1 MMPAAPPAIENV
13 RFAPIDP
20 QIQPGERCTAT
31 LVDVPGGATVAWT
44 VGGVE
49 AVAEGGLHNTSIVL
63 RFKPETVE
71 LRAAPAAPVV
81 ARVRATVTL
90 GETSRVVE
98 TDVNVLPLRIPSLL
112 ALFRNG
118 SFSAADY
125 GAALLVVPANSPL
138 SSVRGV
144 RSAVEQLHAAAER
157 LSVFGSFAALA
168 GRVAT
173 LVQALREHEHVAFAS
188 TDAVADLGE
197 HTLIPRG
204 VLADAITAED
214 EVSSA
219 ILLGPATRQARLFLH
234 RGFDQRGGELDIS
247 VDHENIVLVADL
259 GSLETVPPGRAQ
271 VIVAP
276 TRRRTFDDDLSSVQ
290 LVKPPTYATLAGSA
304 IP

>member
-1 MMPAAPPAIENV
+1 
-13 RFAPIDP
+13 
-20 QIQPGERCTAT
+20 
-31 LVDVPGGATVAWT
+31 VDVPSEATVAWT
-44 VGGVE
+44 VGGAE
-49 AVAEGGLHNTSIVL
+49 AVAEGGLNNPSIVL

-71 LRAAPAAPVV
+71 LRAAPAVPAN
-81 ARVRATVTL
+81 ARVRATITL
-90 GETSRVVE
+90 GGTSRVVE
-98 TDVNVLPLRIPSLL
+98 TVVGVLPLRIPSLL
-112 ALFRNG
+112 ALFRNP

-144 RSAVEQLHAAAER
+144 VSAVQQLHANAER
-157 LSVFGSFAALA
+157 LSVFPSFAALA
-168 GRVAT
+168 GRLAT
-173 LVQALREHEHVAFAS
+173 LVGALRAHEHMAFAS
-188 TDAVADLGE
+188 TDALADLGE

-247 VDHENIVLVADL
+247 VGEENIVLLADL
-259 GSLETVPPGRAQ
+259 GSTETVPPGRAQ

-276 TRRRTFDDDLSSVQ
+276 TRRRSFDDDLSSVQ

-304 IP
+304 IS

>member
-1 MMPAAPPAIENV
+1 
-13 RFAPIDP
+13 
-20 QIQPGERCTAT
+20 
-31 LVDVPGGATVAWT
+31 VDVPSEATVAWT
-44 VGGVE
+44 VGGAE
-49 AVAEGGLHNTSIVL
+49 AVAEGGLNNPSIVL

-71 LRAAPAAPVV
+71 LRAAPAVPTN
-81 ARVRATVTL
+81 ARVRATITL
-90 GETSRVVE
+90 GGTSRVVE
-98 TDVNVLPLRIPSLL
+98 TVVGVLPLRIPSLL
-112 ALFRNG
+112 ALFRNP

-144 RSAVEQLHAAAER
+144 VSAVQQLHANAER
-157 LSVFGSFAALA
+157 LSVFPSFAALA
-168 GRVAT
+168 GRLAT
-173 LVQALREHEHVAFAS
+173 LVGALRAHEHMAFAS
-188 TDAVADLGE
+188 TDALADLGE

-247 VDHENIVLVADL
+247 VGEENIVLLADL
-259 GSLETVPPGRAQ
+259 GSTETVPPGRAQ

-276 TRRRTFDDDLSSVQ
+276 TRRRSFDDDLSSVQ

-304 IP
+304 IS